1 VPSYA
6 SAVRKESN
14 RAGNEGQLE
23 VALPIRTGR
32 HDYELLRNELTGQ
45 LRAAPDGKIEDG
57 RQTAHSVL
65 NSDSTHLSKNSIV
78 PDHSQPK

>member
-1 VPSYA
+1 MTMNSYA
-6 SAVRKESN
+6 
-14 RAGNEGQLE
+14 
-23 VALPIRTGR
+23 
-32 HDYELLRNELTGQ
+32 NELTGQ
-45 LRAAPDGKIEDG
+45 LRAAPDGKIEDR